1 MIVEDNLSILV
12 PVIKIMTLDII
23 IRIGRKLRRIRI
35 NRKLKY
41 LVKLYKNLR
50 INRKVQMLIS
60 NIMTVIT
67 IIIII
72 DQLQAIQTSTENKY
86 QEK

>member
-12 PVIKIMTLDII
+12 PVIKIMALDII
-23 IRIGRKLRRIRI
+23 IRMGRKLRRIRI